1 MDPKLKKQL
10 LRTCAWCNQVIPPD
24 AETFGFGAKT
34 GANVDLTGKEGEFV
48 TLKLA
53 ISGKIIIALVPSEGS
68 IARDEGYDLVFIT
81 CSPECAE
88 ELKENLQLEK
98 DVFKD

>member
-1 MDPKLKKQL
+1 MDPRIKKQL
-10 LRTCAWCNQVIPPD
+10 LRTCAWCNQIIPED
-24 AETFGFGAKT
+24 AEIYGFGART
-34 GANVDLTGKEGEFV
+34 GSRVDLTGKEGEFV

-53 ISGKIIIALVPSEGS
+53 ISDKIIVALVPPEDS
-68 IARDEGYDLVFIT
+68 IAREEGYDLVFIT

-98 DVFKD
+98 DVFQD